1 MNIIEAL
8 DAPELLGS
16 AVLEFDDPSWDRWK
30 VWLKALFGLGMTK
43 AEMEVFRYH
52 TGRTSVPSGPFR
64 DAVLICGRRSGK
76 SRILAL
82 IAVFW
87 PRCGTGSLM
96 NALTSCPSRPS
107 GPTRGSRRMPWR
119 VLRSTSP
126 KLVAVPPLRS
136 VGQL

>member
-52 TGRTSVPSGPFR
+52 TGRASVPSGPFR

-76 SRILAL
+76 SRI
-82 IAVFW
+82 W
-87 PRCGTGSLM
+87 P
-96 NALTSCPSRPS
+96 
-107 GPTRGSRRMPWR
+107 
-119 VLRSTSP
+119 
-126 KLVAVPPLRS
+126 
-136 VGQL
+136 

>member
-52 TGRTSVPSGPFR
+52 TGRASIPVGISAPSFVSHP
-64 DAVLICGRRSGK
+64 RR
-76 SRILAL
+76 
-82 IAVFW
+82 
-87 PRCGTGSLM
+87 
-96 NALTSCPSRPS
+96 
-107 GPTRGSRRMPWR
+107 
-119 VLRSTSP
+119 
-126 KLVAVPPLRS
+126 
-136 VGQL
+136 